1 MNSMDVE
8 VLRTALAWLER
19 GHRVVMG
26 TVVRTWGSAP
36 RPPGSLMVIRDDGQV
51 AGSLSGGCIEDD
63 LIARVARGELVLE
76 RPHTT
81 SYGVSADEAQRFG
94 LPCGGTVEIVLEPL
108 GPRSG
113 MGELLR
119 SIEQHQVVARRLD
132 MASGVVTLLQAREGD
147 QVMFDGAVLQTVHGP
162 RLRLLVVG
170 AGQLS
175 RYVAAMAVMLDYR
188 VTVCEPREE
197 YHEAWQGSWGE
208 APLHAWPA
216 GVGCAAPAATATAAA
231 AAGVDAAGI
240 TLSRDMPDDLVLSMK
255 LDATSAVVALT
266 HDPKIDDLALM
277 EALKTPAFYV
287 GALGSRRN
295 NARRRERLREFD
307 VTEEQAAALR
317 GPVGLNLGGRTP
329 PEIALAI
336 MAEITAVRRGRPLAG
351 PLAAWDP
358 AAAATGSGCMGTPA
372 G

>member
-8 VLRTALAWLER
+8 VLRTAMAWTNR

-63 LIARVARGELVLE
+63 LIARVAAGELAPRL
-76 RPHTT
+76 PQTT
-81 SYGVSADEAQRFG
+81 TYGVSADEARRFG

-108 GPRSG
+108 AAGSQVR
-113 MGELLR
+113 ELLAA
-119 SIEQHQVVARRLD
+119 IEQHRVVARRLEL
-132 MASGVVTLLQAREGD
+132 ATGWVTLTPARDGD
-147 QVMFDGAVLQTVHGP
+147 RVHFDGAVLRTVHGP

-175 RYVAAMAVMLDYR
+175 RYLAGMAVMLDYH
-188 VTVCEPREE
+188 VTVCDPREE
-197 YHEAWQGSWGE
+197 YHEGWDAIE
-208 APLHAWPA
+208 
-216 GVGCAAPAATATAAA
+216 GV
-231 AAGVDAAGI
+231 
-240 TLSRDMPDDLVLSMK
+240 TLSRAMPDDLVLAMN
-255 LDATSAVVALT
+255 LDPMSAVVAVT
-266 HDPKIDDLALM
+266 HDPKLDDLALM

-295 NARRRERLREFD
+295 NDARRARLREFD
-307 VTEEQAAALR
+307 VSADEVAALR

-336 MAEITAVRRGRPLAG
+336 VAEMTAVRRGRRLAG
-351 PLAAWDP
+351 PLADWSGSDTACR
-358 AAAATGSGCMGTPA
+358 AAAIDR
-372 G
+372 